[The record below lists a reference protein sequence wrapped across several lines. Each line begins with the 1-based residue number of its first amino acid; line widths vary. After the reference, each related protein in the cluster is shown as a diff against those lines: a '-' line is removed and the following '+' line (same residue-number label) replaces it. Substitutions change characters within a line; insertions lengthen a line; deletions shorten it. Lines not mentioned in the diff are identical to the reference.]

1 MITAKI
7 EEIGKDAI
15 SKKEPIIILFNQSAT
30 DDLRQVS
37 VIQSFEDDKKV
48 VSPKTGDE
56 MIIDEQT
63 YKIDFAGE
71 LVSSNFESVGHA
83 TLFFMEVPEHPQPN
97 GIYLTPHVLPAFK
110 VGSTITYK

>member
-1 MITAKI
+1 MTTAKI

-15 SKKEPIIILFNQSAT
+15 SKKEPIVILFNESAT

-37 VIQSFEDDKKV
+37 VIQSFEKGKEI

-56 MIIDEQT
+56 LVIDDQT
-63 YKIDFAGE
+63 FKIDFAGE

-97 GIYLTPHVLPAFK
+97 GIYLTPHVLPTFK
-110 VGSTITYK
+110 VGSTIIYK

>member
-1 MITAKI
+1 MIKARI

-15 SKKEPIIILFNQSAT
+15 SKKEPIVILFNQSAT

-37 VIQSFEDDKKV
+37 VIQSFEAGQEIT
-48 VSPKTGDE
+48 SPKTGDD
-56 MIIDEQT
+56 MQIDDQT

-71 LVSSNFESVGHA
+71 LVDSNFKSVGHA
-83 TLFFMEVPEHPQPN
+83 TLFFMATPEHPQPN
-97 GIYLTPHVLPAFK
+97 GIYLTPHVLPDFK